1 MGGFSAGAL
10 GLAIFAWMLRLAPLC
25 FLIVLIAGCASTPNA
40 ADPPSGDPEVVH
52 ASASTLLSAAD
63 RELRELF
70 DEIDQI
76 TEEFGTALYAVNRML
91 VRHPHCIDDWFE
103 RAAELDEGI
112 SVTLNDAERL
122 RKRLR
127 VQHDAL
133 SSLAVDLSKVTKLRN
148 QVRLKRDIIAGLRP
162 QLAYL
167 LADTMNRNNPC
178 PAVRRSAER

>member
-1 MGGFSAGAL
+1 M
-10 GLAIFAWMLRLAPLC
+10 MLRLVPL
-25 FLIVLIAGCASTPNA
+25 LLSMILLGACASTPETGEEK
-40 ADPPSGDPEVVH
+40 PSGDPPEVVH
-52 ASASTLLSAAD
+52 ASASSLLSAAD

-76 TEEFGTALYAVNRML
+76 SEEFGTALYAVNRML

-112 SVTLNDAERL
+112 AGALSDAERL
-122 RKRLR
+122 RRKLR

-133 SSLAVDLSKVTKLRN
+133 SSLAVDLDKVTQLRN
-148 QVRLKRDIIAGLRP
+148 QVRLKRDVIAGLRP

-167 LADTMNRNNPC
+167 LADTMNRQNPC
-178 PAVRRSAER
+178 PAVRRTTGL